1 LHFTNISLKLPNF
14 KSFLLDMELRLL
26 TAKISIVSGMKG
38 FQSGVISVYYL
49 NEAKLR
55 K

>member
-1 LHFTNISLKLPNF
+1 MP
-14 KSFLLDMELRLL
+14 LDMELRLL
-26 TAKISIVSGMKG
+26 SAKISFVGCMKG
-38 FQSGVISVYYL
+38 FKSGVISVYYF